1 MSNKFF
7 TVALIIKH
15 ENGTTT
21 EIPTKFPADSWT
33 NEQAVGYVEE
43 MAKRVMAGH
52 YDIEF
57 QENQKL
63 TNHSHEWTDA

>member
-7 TVALIIKH
+7 TVALVVKH

-21 EIPTKFPADSWT
+21 EIPTKFPTDSWT
-33 NEQAVGYVEE
+33 REQAVEYVED
-43 MAKRVMAGH
+43 MARRVMAGH

-57 QENQKL
+57 QENQQL
-63 TNHSHEWTDA
+63 TNHSHEWPDA